1 MGMDTK
7 FRRIQIDSSKR
18 ELADHG
24 TEGFPVTVNHDDLWS
39 FEGKHVPVHWHGEFE
54 ISIPIEGCSV
64 YQIYQNRC
72 EIRPGQALLINSN
85 VPHSCSSAD
94 EKRVQYH
101 TVIVRPDFL
110 YGTIGSDIEK
120 NCFRAFQHNRNAAC
134 IIFDDTQLWGKQL
147 LSLLEET
154 DRLFYERPYCY
165 ELRIK
170 GILCEVFAELLSR
183 QDSACAKSSPENTTD
198 LIRLE
203 KMLDFLHTHFDQI
216 VSLQELAEQVHL
228 SREVC
233 CRIFKKMTGKTITQ
247 YLQEYRV
254 TQSISLVQSRQY
266 SITQIA
272 EMTGF
277 SNASR
282 FARAFQEQIGC
293 NPSVYSSHY
302 QQKL

>member
-1 MGMDTK
+1 M
-7 FRRIQIDSSKR
+7 
-18 ELADHG
+18 
-24 TEGFPVTVNHDDLWS
+24 
-39 FEGKHVPVHWHGEFE
+39 
-54 ISIPIEGCSV
+54 
-64 YQIYQNRC
+64 
-72 EIRPGQALLINSN
+72 
-85 VPHSCSSAD
+85 
-94 EKRVQYH
+94 QYR

-134 IIFDDTQLWGKQL
+134 IIFDDTQLWGKRL

-293 NPSVYSSHY
+293 NPSAYSSQY